1 MKKLLLG
8 IALVAFSTVNAQDFS
23 FGAKAGLNVSNIR
36 VSEGD
41 GLDSRISFHVGGL
54 AEIKFSDKLAL
65 QPELLF
71 SSQGAKMEEKRTV
84 GSASASSDITTKLNY
99 LNLPIMAKYFIMDG
113 LAVEAGPQI
122 GFLLSA
128 KRTTEISS
136 TGPISISTGKD
147 TDIKD
152 QMNTVDFGLNFGASY
167 KLDFGLF
174 FGARYNLG
182 LTNIAKDSGDITY
195 KNSVIQISAG
205 YMF

>member
-8 IALVAFSTVNAQDFS
+8 IALVVFGTVNAQDFG
-23 FGAKAGLNVSNIR
+23 FGAKAGLNVSNVR
-36 VSEGD
+36 LSKGEGS
-41 GLDSRISFHVGGL
+41 DSRISFHIGGL

-71 SSQGAKMEEKRTV
+71 SSQGTKKENKITHFGTSV
-84 GSASASSDITTKLNY
+84 SNSITTELNY
-99 LNLPIMAKYFIMDG
+99 LNLPVMVKYFIMDG

-128 KRTTEISS
+128 KTTTEVSG
-136 TGPISISTGKD
+136 TGPISVSTGKD
-147 TDIKD
+147 IDIKE
-152 QMNTVDFGLNFGASY
+152 QTKSVDFGLNFGASY

-182 LTNIAKDSGDITY
+182 LTDLNKKSGDITF